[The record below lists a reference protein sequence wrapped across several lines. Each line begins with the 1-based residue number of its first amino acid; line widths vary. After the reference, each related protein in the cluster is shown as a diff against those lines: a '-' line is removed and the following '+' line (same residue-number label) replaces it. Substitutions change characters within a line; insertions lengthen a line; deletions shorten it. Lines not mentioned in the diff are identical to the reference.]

1 VRCRAQANARY
12 LGLGERDYDSRSKY
26 FNLLTIG
33 GKLANT
39 AQVKLKKNRLRYNQE
54 VIRCGPDP

>member
-1 VRCRAQANARY
+1 
-12 LGLGERDYDSRSKY
+12 LELWERDCDSRTKC

-39 AQVKLKKNRLRYNQE
+39 AQVNLKKNRLRYYQE